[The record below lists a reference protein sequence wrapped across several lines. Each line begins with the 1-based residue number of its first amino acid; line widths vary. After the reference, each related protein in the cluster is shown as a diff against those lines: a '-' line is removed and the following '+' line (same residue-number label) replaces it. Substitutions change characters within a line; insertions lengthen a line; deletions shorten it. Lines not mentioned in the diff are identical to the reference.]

1 MHSPDKHLASVKASA
16 APASITSPP
25 HKRSRAGSAA
35 KTPLGISTL
44 LKKQAQAQSKS
55 KLDVDISTTSLG
67 ESTAPIFDMQLHLL
81 PDRIQAELV
90 NLHHFDL
97 PGTIN
102 AVLATSQPPMKASPF
117 TFERSTLAATKNS
130 MLLHQYNF
138 DVEKAMQS
146 VPGSIMDYG
155 AEFRPTSVLEPLLQH
170 HQQWPAI
177 KDILTNGARY
187 PLRPIS
193 ESDRLGDIEYML
205 ERGNHKSAEVEENK
219 KALHKSFDKEVGFHW
234 MIPLNTSVIPM
245 LEDACITPL
254 GVAVQWTI
262 NEFCERVLKR
272 RTTHDCS
279 FPGQSGESCNL
290 RVRHE
295 LLDEC
300 RFGHALRRF
309 LHGIHS
315 IRLRFPFHI
324 IGISKTD
331 LDSAYRRIHASI
343 KAALSSITV
352 LDDIAYLLVR
362 LPFGSAP
369 APSIFSSI
377 SDTAADLAQD
387 LCLDPSWDP
396 TTLHSSFN
404 LNFPTEYEEPSV
416 PFAPADPLAMQLPP
430 REIVTDNLIDDIFQA
445 GALVNDN
452 EERIRHSVPLILEA
466 MFRPLHPDDEV
477 PRNPIISMKKQKAEG
492 ALAERKVILGW
503 LIDTRRFRV
512 FLTPEKH
519 ADWVQDID
527 FSLKRRACS
536 KELLHRMIGRFNHTS
551 VIIHIGRYFLTRL
564 RHRLLQNDS
573 QAKHHQIKLL
583 NWEIKDLELW
593 RFFLRHLC
601 SKGVSINN
609 ICNTQ
614 PSVITY
620 SDACEWGIGG
630 FTSIGTAWR
639 YQIPPALWNRASIN
653 LLEFIAAIVTIEM
666 SITFDYHPTT
676 SPHILAYTDSSSAL
690 GWLYHSTFNP
700 VQNPCHD
707 DVARYLARLLFQKE
721 ASLYSEHVKGEDNLI
736 ADSLS
741 RDFHWSDT
749 EILTHLSSQCTQQV
763 PSTLHL
769 RPIPRKISCWIVSVL
784 DSLTP
789 KTGLLPVPKPSSF
802 ATSRSTAIS
811 SAIDATSMMS
821 SSTPSRHNKKISS
834 CAPSRTASETT
845 STEAP
850 TKTVSK
856 GTLLTQPSHMW
867 FRPSGRTFGLT
878 PHWMQK
884 ATDQPSS
891 NDNQEG
897 TETKTLHQITKPVSH

>member
-1 MHSPDKHLASVKASA
+1 MK
-16 APASITSPP
+16 
-25 HKRSRAGSAA
+25 
-35 KTPLGISTL
+35 
-44 LKKQAQAQSKS
+44 
-55 KLDVDISTTSLG
+55 
-67 ESTAPIFDMQLHLL
+67 LHLL
-81 PDRIQAELV
+81 PDQIQEEAQ
-90 NLHHFDL
+90 NLQHFDL
-97 PGTIN
+97 PCTIQK
-102 AVLATSQPPMKASPF
+102 VLSTTQPPITASPF
-117 TFERSTLAATKNS
+117 TFERSTRAATKNS

-146 VPGSIMDYG
+146 VPNSIMEYG

-170 HQQWPAI
+170 HQQWTAI
-177 KDILTNGARY
+177 KDILINGAKY
-187 PLRPIS
+187 PLRPLS
-193 ESDRLGDIEYML
+193 ESDRLADIDYML
-205 ERGNHKSAEVEENK
+205 ERGNHKSAEDEENK
-219 KALHKSFDKEVGFHW
+219 KALHKSFDKEVRFHW
-234 MIPLNTSVIPM
+234 MIPLSPAVIRT
-245 LEDACITPL
+245 LDGASINPL

-279 FPGQSGESCNL
+279 FPGPSGESCNL

-315 IRLRFPFHI
+315 IRLRFPFNI
-324 IGISKTD
+324 IGMSKTD
-331 LDSAYRRIHASI
+331 LDSAYRRVHTSI

-387 LCLDPSWDP
+387 LCLDPSWNP
-396 TTLHSSFN
+396 SNLHSSFD
-404 LNFPTEYEEPSV
+404 LVFPTEYEDDTV
-416 PFAPADPLAMQLPP
+416 PFAPADPLVIQLPP

-452 EERIRHSVPLILEA
+452 EERLRHSVPLILET

-512 FLTPEKH
+512 YLTPEKH

-527 FSLKRRACS
+527 SAVKRRSCS
-536 KELLHRMIGRFNHTS
+536 KEILNRMIGRFNHTS

-564 RHRLLQNDS
+564 RHRLLRND
-573 QAKHHQIKLL
+573 QQHKNYRIKLL
-583 NWEIKDLELW
+583 TWEVKDLELW
-593 RFFLRHLC
+593 RFFLTHLRND
-601 SKGVSINN
+601 GVSINN
-609 ICNTQ
+609 ICNTT
-614 PSVITY
+614 PSVTTY

-630 FTSIGTAWR
+630 FTTIGTAWR
-639 YQIPPALWNRASIN
+639 FEIPKPLWNRASIN
-653 LLEFIAAIVTIEM
+653 LLEFMAAIVTIEM
-666 SITFDYHPTT
+666 SIIYDHHATT

-721 ASLYSEHVKGEDNLI
+721 ASLYSEHIKGEDNLV

-741 RDFHWSDT
+741 RDFHWSNT
-749 EILTHLSSQCTQQV
+749 EILTHLSSQCIQQV
-763 PSTLHL
+763 PNTLQLRHL
-769 RPIPRKISCWIVSVL
+769 PKKLSCWIVSVL

-789 KTGLLPVPKPSSF
+789 KMGSQPVPKPSSF
-802 ATSRSTAIS
+802 ATSKSTATS
-811 SAIDATSMMS
+811 SGKSATSTTS
-821 SSTPSRHNKKISS
+821 SSTATPHNKRTSS
-834 CAPSRTASETT
+834 CAPLPTASATT
-845 STEAP
+845 STKAP
-850 TKTVSK
+850 TRIDSK

-884 ATDQPSS
+884 ATDQPSL
-891 NDNQEG
+891 NDNQKG
-897 TETKTLHQITKPVSH
+897 TEIKTLHPTTKHASP